1 MKVILK
7 KDIDTLGNAGDIKE
21 VKLGY
26 ARNYLL
32 PKGLVVE
39 ATEGNIKNWELGAA
53 RRKERMAKAV
63 SEAKSQADK
72 MSGIVLTFVRE
83 VGADEKLFG
92 SVGKADILKSLSSA
106 GHEVA
111 KEAVVL
117 ESPIKTLGDTNIKLK
132 LRKDVYATIAVRVTP
147 KVD

>member
-21 VKLGY
+21 VRLGY
-26 ARNYLL
+26 ARNFLL

-39 ATEGNIKNWELGAA
+39 ATPGNVKNWELGAE
-53 RRKERMAKAV
+53 RRKVRIAKLLQ
-63 SEAKSQADK
+63 EAKSHAEK
-72 MSGIVLTFVRE
+72 INGTVLTFVRE
-83 VGADEKLFG
+83 VGTDEKLFG
-92 SVGKADILKSLSSA
+92 SVAKADIVKSLASA

-111 KEAVVL
+111 KEAVIL
-117 ESPIKTLGDTNIKLK
+117 DAPIKTVGDTNVKVK
-132 LRKDVYATIAVRVTP
+132 LRKDVYATIAVRVAP